1 MSKRDDNLIYEKYKI
16 ITEGVSI
23 AEMGYGAEYTDTGG
37 KGFRV
42 VISNNDLASTRQR
55 FKTTGGVD
63 MDGTAIKTAGGFIGM
78 GSDGSVVAHL
88 PTDFAT
94 FTLTKS
100 APASTST
107 SNAARAPGEYDRFL
121 GWIEKDK
128 LPPEEQSQYPEGR
141 PATADDYNW
150 IGQKAFRVGAQAG
163 AEALASGAIATK
175 GARDKITPW
184 LTKKLTTKT
193 HRPDSTASAATGHGA
208 P

>member
-42 VISNNDLASTRQR
+42 VISNNDLASIRQQ
-55 FKTTGGVD
+55 FKTTGGALTD
-63 MDGTAIKTAGGFIGM
+63 ASAIKTGGGFIGM

-88 PTDFAT
+88 PADFAT

-100 APASTST
+100 APASTSTST

-141 PATADDYNW
+141 PATAEEAGR
-150 IGQKAFRVGAQAG
+150 IRRGAQNAAEFAAG
-163 AEALASGAIATK
+163 AINATK
-175 GARDKITPW
+175 GARDTRVTPW
-184 LTKKLTTKT
+184 LTKKLTTAT